1 MEIGYLIKQYRKNN
15 SLTLRDFA
23 LKCGTSHSYIAM
35 LESGKNSKT
44 GEPIVPSIT
53 MLKKISD
60 GMSIPLND
68 LIALCDDMPVAL
80 GKATTP
86 TEPKLSEGEKL
97 WLQLYNSV
105 SEDTRNILI
114 GMMIAIDKLP
124 TEEKE
129 EALSRVRDDLKSL
142 E

>member
-86 TEPKLSEGEKL
+86 TEPKLSEGEEMLLDLFRRVPEDKQEL
-97 WLQLYNSV
+97 VLQ
-105 SEDTRNILI
+105 
-114 GMMIAIDKLP
+114 MIRV
-124 TEEKE
+124 
-129 EALSRVRDDLKSL
+129 ALGSQ